1 MNGRRDCVS
10 ANSLPSDPPPPSSG
24 VSLMRH
30 NIIYAFVASALLLS
44 AGMTF
49 VQAGTPAEDLNRTV
63 AYLLNFVAK
72 SDCTFIRNGKSYT
85 PKEASEH
92 MKGKYGYFKKEIK
105 TPEDFIRLAAS
116 KSLMTGRAYKVKT
129 KDGNE
134 IECAKWLSQILDD
147 YRKPQKD
154 PEKG

>member
-1 MNGRRDCVS
+1 
-10 ANSLPSDPPPPSSG
+10 
-24 VSLMRH
+24 MRH

-105 TPEDFIRLAAS
+105 TPEDFIRLAAT
-116 KSLMTGRAYKVKT
+116 KSLQTAQPYMVRTKEGKELHCDEWMKKVLEEYIK
-129 KDGNE
+129 
-134 IECAKWLSQILDD
+134 AK
-147 YRKPQKD
+147 
-154 PEKG
+154 KG